1 MSLEIGPDFGN
12 YALKGI
18 EEIAFPPPIPWWPVA
33 PGWRW
38 LGLMLLV
45 GLGWLAYRRFR
56 RWQRDAYRRDAL
68 RRLAEIERSSASW
81 QEVVS
86 ALPLLLKAVALD
98 AYPRGEVIGLV
109 EDEAGNLGSDGAPA
123 QQGDGDRRGHL
134 GSSDSTGGPSLSDRG
149 TRIEGEEVL
158 LRLAAQHDA
167 AGPVF
172 ALCDERQLGLQIEA
186 FPEGQ
191 FVALQ
196 QVLKQVMKAIPLIV
210 IIEPDQK

>member
-98 AYPRGEVIGLV
+98 AYPRGEVAALSGAAWL
-109 EDEAGNLGSDGAPA
+109 DFLDSSCAQCSFAGHN
-123 QQGDGDRRGHL
+123 GHAL
-134 GSSDSTGGPSLSDRG
+134 
-149 TRIEGEEVL
+149 
-158 LRLAAQHDA
+158 LAAAYQDA
-167 AGPVF
+167 SEWRFGEREAR
-172 ALCDERQLGLQIEA
+172 ALRDAVRIWIRDHARGETG
-186 FPEGQ
+186 
-191 FVALQ
+191 
-196 QVLKQVMKAIPLIV
+196 
-210 IIEPDQK
+210 D